1 MAFDVSAL
9 TNYVREKEG
18 MFLTS
23 IVFKPATAQIIEQ
36 YGHVQ
41 TGVKSPEK
49 INIIDTDAIFQVG
62 GTCGFNAS
70 GTTTF
75 TQRTL
80 TPGKIK
86 VHEKICP
93 KELEV
98 KYTQKYLMAGSQ
110 YTEVDFADMWIGK
123 KIARINA
130 QLETAIW
137 QGDTSSSTANLARFD
152 GLLKTVTADSAT
164 VINANGSAYGIA
176 SALTGG
182 FAAQTDANIIK
193 TADAVWKAIPTN
205 IVDRDDLYAFCG
217 WDFFRQYGV
226 AVKNTNYF
234 DASYRSGLA
243 TGEVYIPNST
253 IKLKA
258 VNGLNGTNKIVA
270 TWAGNLAMG
279 VDLLNEEDKFELFW
293 AREADELRTMIEW
306 KYAVNY
312 AFAADVVT
320 FNAS

>member
-9 TNYVREKEG
+9 VNYVEEKNG
-18 MFLTS
+18 LFLTS
-23 IVFKPATAQIIEQ
+23 IVLKPSTAQVIEQ
-36 YGHVQ
+36 YGNVQ
-41 TGVKSPEK
+41 AGVKSPQK

-86 VHEKICP
+86 IHEKICP
-93 KELEV
+93 KDLEQ
-98 KYTQKYLMAGSQ
+98 KYSQKYLMAGSQ

-137 QGDTSSSTANLARFD
+137 QGDTTSGNANLARFD
-152 GLLKTVTADSAT
+152 GLLKTVTADGGSI
-164 VINANGSAYGIA
+164 INANTSTYGIA
-176 SALTGG
+176 SPLTGG
-182 FAAQTDANIIK
+182 WAAQTDANIIK
-193 TADAVWKAIPTN
+193 AADAVWKAIPTN
-205 IVDRDDLYAFCG
+205 VVDRDDLVAFCG

-226 AVKNTNYF
+226 AIKNQNFF

-243 TGEVYIPNST
+243 IGECYIPNST
-253 IKLKA
+253 VKLKA
-258 VNGLNGTNKIVA
+258 VNGLNGTNQIVA
-270 TWAGNLAMG
+270 TWGGNLALG
-279 VDLLNEEDKFELFW
+279 VDLLDEEDKYEVFW
-293 AREADELRTMIEW
+293 AREADELRTMIEF
-306 KYAVNY
+306 KYCVNY
-312 AFAADVVT
+312 AFPTDVVK

>member
-23 IVFKPATAQIIEQ
+23 IVFKPATASVIEQ
-36 YGHVQ
+36 YGNVQ
-41 TGVKSPEK
+41 VGVKSPEK
-49 INIIDTDAIFQVG
+49 INIIETDAIFQVG

-93 KELEV
+93 KDLESR
-98 KYTQKYLMAGSQ
+98 YTQKYLMAGSQ
-110 YTEVDFADMWIGK
+110 YTEVDFADMWMGK

-137 QGDTSSSTANLARFD
+137 QGDTASGNANLARFD
-152 GLLKTVTADSAT
+152 GLLKTVTADSAS
-164 VINANGSAYGIA
+164 VINANTAPYGFA

-182 FAAQTDANIIK
+182 FAGATDANVIK
-193 TADAVWKAIPTN
+193 AVDAVWKAIPTN
-205 IVDRDDLYAFCG
+205 IVDRDDLFAFCG
-217 WDFFRQYGV
+217 WDVFRQYGV
-226 AVKNTNYF
+226 AVKNTNFF

-243 TGEVYIPNST
+243 QGEVYIPNST
-253 IKLKA
+253 VKLKA

-270 TWAGNLAMG
+270 TWAGNLALG

-293 AREADELRTMIEW
+293 AREADELRTMIEF

-312 AFAADVVT
+312 AFPTDVVQ